1 MAVYANG
8 ILHGVRSRSVNSEP
22 SRKQNFPTG
31 QLICDTGRA
40 MWPVILREL
49 RAGSRRWT
57 TYWLRLLAAG
67 AVIAAIAWWLLQ
79 PRFAFINAARAG
91 HEIFLLLHSVV
102 LAAIWIIVP
111 MLTADTLS
119 REKRE
124 GTLGLL
130 FLTNLSA
137 RAIVFAKGAAA
148 GLLALTL
155 WLSAVPIMTLPVLM
169 GGVVSQEIIFSC
181 NIALGS
187 ICCALAAGLMA
198 SAISKRGAGAVSTA
212 LALSCLGHLLFCVL
226 VVFASGVSSLRGLPA
241 GASSWI
247 LLPAG
252 VFTTWTLETSA
263 FGLAPGVGTTA
274 RFNLQLLSIPLAS
287 FLAAIFMAWIAA
299 QFLRHNWQDKPKS
312 KRQTE
317 TEKFFCS
324 PVFLTGVFRAWM
336 RRSLERNPIGWLE
349 KRRVTGRIMS
359 WIWLAI
365 MGSFTTTLAY
375 GGSGLNAREFNP
387 LMWMLLISI
396 AYVAAGSF
404 RRERETGALELILV
418 TPLSERQIIN
428 GRLRGLWSQF
438 LPTFLLW
445 AAVVIYLST
454 AVQRWRPGDLI
465 EFTAAYFIVPVVG
478 LYFSLR
484 SRFVLLAWLATMAVC
499 FAVPQLFLWIVSLM
513 FNGWFQNL
521 LPGEVSTGNLFS
533 QLVRWVLI
541 NLWLMTLAFQLL
553 LAALFLWRLRVN
565 LVRRSFSLR

>member
-1 MAVYANG
+1 
-8 ILHGVRSRSVNSEP
+8 
-22 SRKQNFPTG
+22 
-31 QLICDTGRA
+31 

-67 AVIAAIAWWLLQ
+67 AVLAAIAYWLTQ
-79 PRFAFINAARAG
+79 PRFAFISPARAG
-91 HEIFLLLHSVV
+91 HQIFLLLHWVV

-155 WLSAVPIMTLPVLM
+155 WLSVVPIMTVPVLM
-169 GGVVSQEIIFSC
+169 GGVPSQEIVFSC
-181 NIALGS
+181 NVALGS

-198 SAISKRGAGAVSTA
+198 SAISRRGAGAVG
-212 LALSCLGHLLFCVL
+212 LALTLSFFGHLGFGLLLGIISDTFWMNG
-226 VVFASGVSSLRGLPA
+226 AIGGPRGFFLLAA
-241 GASSWI
+241 GIYMSWNFHV
-247 LLPAG
+247 P
-252 VFTTWTLETSA
+252 A
-263 FGLAPGVGTTA
+263 FGTTGAPGVSNGFLIGLLLTP
-274 RFNLQLLSIPLAS
+274 LLSFLIALFAAW
-287 FLAAIFMAWIAA
+287 LAALV
-299 QFLRHNWQDKPKS
+299 LRRNWQDKPKS

-317 TEKFFCS
+317 TEKFFLS
-324 PVFLTGVFRAWM
+324 PVFLTGIFRAWM
-336 RRSLERNPIGWLE
+336 RRSLEQNPIGWLE

-359 WIWLAI
+359 WVWLAI
-365 MGSFTTTLAY
+365 MGSFATTLTY
-375 GGSGLNAREFNP
+375 GGSAMRPGEFNP

-418 TPLSERQIIN
+418 TPLSERQIIG

-438 LPTFLLW
+438 LPTFVLW

-454 AVQRWRPGDLI
+454 ATPGWRPVELI
-465 EFTAAYFIVPVVG
+465 QFTVAYFIVPVVG

-484 SRFVLLAWLATMAVC
+484 NRFVLLAWLLTLAVC
-499 FAVPQLFLWIVSLM
+499 FAVPHLLVWVFRWLAQEGFGFWTQEPAFQPPSAR
-513 FNGWFQNL
+513 NGLGRIFPSVYWA
-521 LPGEVSTGNLFS
+521 V
-533 QLVRWVLI
+533 
-541 NLWLMTLAFQLL
+541 FQLL
-553 LAALFLWRLRVN
+553 QNTPLLAMSAQLALGLLLLRRLRVN
-565 LVRRSFSLR
+565 LARRSFSLR

>member
-1 MAVYANG
+1 
-8 ILHGVRSRSVNSEP
+8 
-22 SRKQNFPTG
+22 
-31 QLICDTGRA
+31 

-67 AVIAAIAWWLLQ
+67 AVLAAIAYWLTQ
-79 PRFAFINAARAG
+79 PRFAFISPAQAG
-91 HEIFLLLHSVV
+91 HQIFLLLHWVV

-155 WLSAVPIMTLPVLM
+155 WLSVVPIMTVPVLM
-169 GGVVSQEIIFSC
+169 GGVPSQEIIFSC
-181 NIALGS
+181 SIALGS
-187 ICCALAAGLMA
+187 ISLALAVGLIA
-198 SAISKRGAGAVSTA
+198 SAVSRRGAGAVAFA
-212 LALSCLGHLLFCVL
+212 LLLSWLGHIFFCML
-226 VVFASGVSSLRGLPA
+226 VVFATGAVKLIGYAGGMTKLFLVLTGVMMTWSLDTTSTGLVAPPTAA
-241 GASSWI
+241 GRMATGF
-247 LLPAG
+247 LLIP
-252 VFTTWTLETSA
+252 
-263 FGLAPGVGTTA
+263 
-274 RFNLQLLSIPLAS
+274 LLSFLLAL
-287 FLAAIFMAWIAA
+287 FPTWLAALV
-299 QFLRHNWQDKPKS
+299 LRRNWQDKPKS
-312 KRQTE
+312 KRQTD

-349 KRRVTGRIMS
+349 KRRVTSRIMS
-359 WIWLAI
+359 WVWLAI
-365 MGSFTTTLAY
+365 MISFSTTLAY
-375 GGSGLNAREFNP
+375 GGSGMRPREFNV

-438 LPTFLLW
+438 LPTFVLW

-454 AVQRWRPGDLI
+454 ATPGWRPAELI
-465 EFTAAYFIVPVVG
+465 EFTVAYFIVPVVG

-499 FAVPQLFLWIVSLM
+499 FAVPQLFSWSASLM
-513 FNGWFQNL
+513 LNGWFQDL

-533 QLVRWVLI
+533 QLVRWLLM
-541 NLWLMTLAFQLL
+541 NLWLMTLVFQLL
-553 LAALFLWRLRVN
+553 LATLLLQRLRVN

>member
-1 MAVYANG
+1 
-8 ILHGVRSRSVNSEP
+8 
-22 SRKQNFPTG
+22 
-31 QLICDTGRA
+31 

-67 AVIAAIAWWLLQ
+67 AVLAAIAYWMIQ
-79 PRFAFINAARAG
+79 PRFAFTSPARVG
-91 HEIFLLLHSVV
+91 HEIFLLLHWVV

-155 WLSAVPIMTLPVLM
+155 WLSVVPIMTVPVLM
-169 GGVVSQEIIFSC
+169 GGVPSQEIIFSC
-181 NIALGS
+181 SLALGS
-187 ICCALAAGLMA
+187 ICGALAAGLIA
-198 SAISKRGAGAVSTA
+198 SAISRGAAPAVATA
-212 LALSCLGHLLFCVL
+212 LALAAVGHLLFCAL
-226 VVFASGVSSLRGLPA
+226 VAAAADVSWVNGALIKA
-241 GASSWI
+241 GDLYFLA
-247 LLPAG
+247 AG
-252 VFTTWTLETSA
+252 VFMTWQLELPSFTITARAGSAAAFTTAVVLIPLFSFLVAVLGGSLAAWTL
-263 FGLAPGVGTTA
+263 
-274 RFNLQLLSIPLAS
+274 R
-287 FLAAIFMAWIAA
+287 
-299 QFLRHNWQDKPKS
+299 RNWQDKPKS

-317 TEKFFCS
+317 TEKFFFS
-324 PVFLTGVFRAWM
+324 PVFLTGIFRAWM

-359 WIWLAI
+359 WVWLALMI
-365 MGSFTTTLAY
+365 SFASTLTY
-375 GGSGLNAREFNP
+375 GGGGMRPRDWNP
-387 LMWMLLISI
+387 IMWMLLITI

-418 TPLSERQIIN
+418 TPLSERQIIH

-445 AAVVIYLST
+445 VAVVFYISFG
-454 AVQRWRPGDLI
+454 VQRWRPGDLI
-465 EFTAAYFIVPVVG
+465 EFTIAYFIVPVVG

-484 SRFVLLAWLATMAVC
+484 FRFVVLAWLATLAVC
-499 FAVPQLFLWIVSLM
+499 FAAPQLAWWIFDSGLDLNRNDNRSLPNSIFISVPVQLFL
-513 FNGWFQNL
+513 
-521 LPGEVSTGNLFS
+521 
-533 QLVRWVLI
+533 
-541 NLWLMTLAFQLL
+541 AALL
-553 LAALFLWRLRVN
+553 LRRLRVN
-565 LVRRSFSLR
+565 LAHRSFSLR

>member
-1 MAVYANG
+1 MSARRNAGFQPASWETFQSPVGAA
-8 ILHGVRSRSVNSEP
+8 SRTSFIPDKENFP
-22 SRKQNFPTG
+22 SRPQFWHTR
-31 QLICDTGRA
+31 RA

-67 AVIAAIAWWLLQ
+67 AVLAAIAYWMIQ
-79 PRFAFINAARAG
+79 PRFAFTSPARVG
-91 HEIFLLLHSVV
+91 HELFLLLHWVV

-155 WLSAVPIMTLPVLM
+155 WLSVVPIMTVPVLM
-169 GGVVSQEIIFSC
+169 GGVPSQEIFFSC
-181 NIALGS
+181 SLALGS
-187 ICCALAAGLMA
+187 ISCALAAGLLA
-198 SAISKRGAGAVSTA
+198 SAISRRGAGAVG
-212 LALSCLGHLLFCVL
+212 LALTLSLLAHFVFCAL
-226 VVFASGVSSLRGLPA
+226 VAACISQTWLKNNMINSHPLYA
-241 GASSWI
+241 
-247 LLPAG
+247 LLVG
-252 VFTTWTLETSA
+252 VFMTWNLLAPS
-263 FGLAPGVGTTA
+263 FGLGVVPAMTASLISTT
-274 RFNLQLLSIPLAS
+274 LLIPLLSLIFAL
-287 FLAAIFMAWIAA
+287 LAACFAA
-299 QFLRHNWQDKPKS
+299 LLLRRNWQDQPKS

-359 WIWLAI
+359 WVWLAI
-365 MGSFTTTLAY
+365 MISFATTLTY
-375 GGSGLNAREFNP
+375 GVTVRPHNFNP

-428 GRLRGLWSQF
+428 GRLRGLWGQF

-445 AAVVIYLST
+445 AAVVIYLGT
-454 AVQRWRPGDLI
+454 AVQSWRPGELI
-465 EFTAAYFIVPVVG
+465 KFAAAYFAVPVVG
-478 LYFSLR
+478 LYFSLHY
-484 SRFVLLAWLATMAVC
+484 RFVVLAWVATLAVC
-499 FAVPQLFLWIVSLM
+499 FAVPQLAEWLFLSVVMNFFVWGQEPGIVQFLM
-513 FNGWFQNL
+513 MSSPL
-521 LPGEVSTGNLFS
+521 VSIFAL
-533 QLVRWVLI
+533 
-541 NLWLMTLAFQLL
+541 LL
-553 LAALFLWRLRVN
+553 LAALLLRRLRVN
-565 LVRRSFSLR
+565 LARRSFSLR

>member
-1 MAVYANG
+1 MTNPRALPSARLVARST
-8 ILHGVRSRSVNSEP
+8 HFDFGVRVKE
-22 SRKQNFPTG
+22 NFPNRPTF
-31 QLICDTGRA
+31 CHTKRA

-67 AVIAAIAWWLLQ
+67 AVLAAIAYWFTQ
-79 PRFAFINAARAG
+79 PRFAFTSPARAG
-91 HEIFLLLHSVV
+91 HEIFLLLHWVV

-155 WLSAVPIMTLPVLM
+155 WLSVVPIMTVPVLM
-169 GGVVSQEIIFSC
+169 GGVPSQEIMLSC
-181 NIALGS
+181 SVALGS

-198 SAISKRGAGAVSTA
+198 SAISRRGAGAVGLALTLSFFGHCFFCMFAAGVAETVWMKGALMKAGDWHFVAAAVFMTWELQMPSFLLAGKAGPSTA
-212 LALSCLGHLLFCVL
+212 FTVAVLL
-226 VVFASGVSSLRGLPA
+226 
-241 GASSWI
+241 
-247 LLPAG
+247 
-252 VFTTWTLETSA
+252 
-263 FGLAPGVGTTA
+263 
-274 RFNLQLLSIPLAS
+274 IPLIS
-287 FLAAIFMAWIAA
+287 FLIAILAGSFAAL
-299 QFLRHNWQDKPKS
+299 FLRRNWQDKPKS
-312 KRQTE
+312 KAQTD

-324 PVFLTGVFRAWM
+324 PVLLTGIFRAWM

-349 KRRVTGRIMS
+349 QRRVTGRIMS
-359 WIWLAI
+359 WVWLAI
-365 MGSFTTTLAY
+365 MVSFSTTLTY
-375 GGSGLNAREFNP
+375 GGSGMNARDFNP
-387 LMWMLLISI
+387 LMWMLLITI

-404 RRERETGALELILV
+404 RRERETGALELLLV
-418 TPLSERQIIN
+418 TPLSEKQIIH

-445 AAVVIYLST
+445 VAVVIYIGT

-465 EFTAAYFIVPVVG
+465 EFTAAYLIVPVVG

-484 SRFVLLAWLATMAVC
+484 FRFTVLSWLATLATCFVVPPLMEWFITGFFFWAVGPG
-499 FAVPQLFLWIVSLM
+499 FLQMMTRGSPLIAVS
-513 FNGWFQNL
+513 
-521 LPGEVSTGNLFS
+521 S
-533 QLVRWVLI
+533 QI
-541 NLWLMTLAFQLL
+541 L
-553 LAALFLWRLRVN
+553 LAALLLWRLRVN

>member
-1 MAVYANG
+1 
-8 ILHGVRSRSVNSEP
+8 
-22 SRKQNFPTG
+22 
-31 QLICDTGRA
+31 

-67 AVIAAIAWWLLQ
+67 AVLAAIAYWMIQ
-79 PRFAFINAARAG
+79 PRFAFTSPARVG
-91 HEIFLLLHSVV
+91 HEIFLLLHWVV

-155 WLSAVPIMTLPVLM
+155 WLSVVPIMTVPVLM
-169 GGVVSQEIIFSC
+169 GGVPSQEIIFSVSV
-181 NIALGS
+181 ALGS

-198 SAISKRGAGAVSTA
+198 SAISRRGAGAVG
-212 LALSCLGHLLFCVL
+212 LALTLSFLTHFVFCAL
-226 VVFASGVSSLRGLPA
+226 VAATLTQAWLKMNQINGQPLYVFA
-241 GASSWI
+241 
-247 LLPAG
+247 AG
-252 VFTTWTLETSA
+252 VVTTWNLFALS
-263 FGLAPGVGTTA
+263 FAPGALPGMKASFINTTV
-274 RFNLQLLSIPLAS
+274 FVPLLSFLLAL
-287 FLAAIFMAWIAA
+287 LAACFAA
-299 QFLRHNWQDKPKS
+299 LLLRRNWQDKPKS

-317 TEKFFCS
+317 TEKFFFS

-359 WIWLAI
+359 WVWLAV
-365 MGSFTTTLAY
+365 MGSFATTLTY
-375 GGSGLNAREFNP
+375 GGSAMRPGEFNP

-418 TPLSERQIIN
+418 TPLSERQIIS

-445 AAVVIYLST
+445 MAVVIYLST
-454 AVQRWRPGDLI
+454 AMPSWRPVELI
-465 EFTAAYFIVPVVG
+465 EFTVAYFIVPVVG
-478 LYFSLR
+478 LYFSLQN
-484 SRFVLLAWLATMAVC
+484 RFVLLAWLLTLAVC
-499 FAVPQLFLWIVSLM
+499 FAVPHVIWMLLRETVLSSFAGGTLIPPSLFVSV
-513 FNGWFQNL
+513 
-521 LPGEVSTGNLFS
+521 PV
-533 QLVRWVLI
+533 
-541 NLWLMTLAFQLL
+541 QLL
-553 LAALFLWRLRVN
+553 LAVLLLQRLRVN
-565 LVRRSFSLR
+565 LARRSFSLR

>member
-1 MAVYANG
+1 
-8 ILHGVRSRSVNSEP
+8 
-22 SRKQNFPTG
+22 
-31 QLICDTGRA
+31 

-67 AVIAAIAWWLLQ
+67 AVLAAIAYWLTQ
-79 PRFAFINAARAG
+79 PRFAFISPAQAG
-91 HEIFLLLHSVV
+91 HQIFLLLHWVV

-155 WLSAVPIMTLPVLM
+155 WLSVVPIMTVPVLM
-169 GGVVSQEIIFSC
+169 GGVPSQEIIFSC
-181 NIALGS
+181 SVALGS

-198 SAISKRGAGAVSTA
+198 SAISRRGAGAVG
-212 LALSCLGHLLFCVL
+212 LAL
-226 VVFASGVSSLRGLPA
+226 
-241 GASSWI
+241 
-247 LLPAG
+247 
-252 VFTTWTLETSA
+252 TL
-263 FGLAPGVGTTA
+263 
-274 RFNLQLLSIPLAS
+274 S
-287 FLAAIFMAWIAA
+287 FLAHFLFCMLAAGLAEAVWMKGALLNASGWHFIAA
-299 QFLRHNWQDKPKS
+299 GLFMTWELQMPSFLLAAKAGPSAAFTIGVLLIPMLSLLLALLAAGFAALLLRRNWQDKPKS

-349 KRRVTGRIMS
+349 KRRVTSRIMS
-359 WIWLAI
+359 WVWLAI
-365 MGSFTTTLAY
+365 MISFSTTLAY
-375 GGSGLNAREFNP
+375 GGSGMRPREFNV
-387 LMWMLLISI
+387 LMWMLLISV
-396 AYVAAGSF
+396 AYIAAGSF

-418 TPLSERQIIN
+418 TPLSERQIIH

-438 LPTFLLW
+438 LPTFVLW

-454 AVQRWRPGDLI
+454 AVQRWWPGDLI

-499 FAVPQLFLWIVSLM
+499 FAVPQIAWWLCEHF
-513 FNGWFQNL
+513 
-521 LPGEVSTGNLFS
+521 VSTFISPHHGPGIPQSVFVSIPVQLALATLLF
-533 QLVRWVLI
+533 Q
-541 NLWLMTLAFQLL
+541 
-553 LAALFLWRLRVN
+553 RLRVN